1 MGAFGFHVDESR
13 RFAEGA
19 LGAKDE
25 AVAVVGATVGHVV
38 AFWAADF
45 VAGEVGGGEKF
56 EFGDYDCFMGG
67 RDGVGRGVGNLVRG
81 YEEGVGWG
89 VEDAGLVEVGGAGVV
104 D

>member
-1 MGAFGFHVDESR
+1 
-13 RFAEGA
+13 
-19 LGAKDE
+19 
-25 AVAVVGATVGHVV
+25 
-38 AFWAADF
+38 
-45 VAGEVGGGEKF
+45 
-56 EFGDYDCFMGG
+56 MGG